1 MTAKRTPSKST
12 APKNVPDAKK
22 SVKDVLAALDDDQTR
37 TDSKALVAMMK
48 DIAGKA
54 PKIWNVA
61 TIGFDAYHYKYDSG
75 REGDCFVL
83 GFYPRKGKFTIYLM
97 DGCARHAALLEK
109 LGKHTTSRVCLY
121 FKRLEDLQL
130 PVLERILRQS
140 YRFIK
145 AQEGKMGD
153 VQEGW
158 R

>member
-1 MTAKRTPSKST
+1 MATRTKSKS
-12 APKNVPDAKK
+12 ANPKNVPDSAK
-22 SVKDVLAALDDDQTR
+22 SLKDVLDSLDDAQTRADSKTLAAL
-37 TDSKALVAMMK
+37 MK
-48 DIAGKA
+48 KITGKA

-61 TIGFDAYHYKYDSG
+61 TIGFDSYHYKYESG

-97 DGCARHAALLEK
+97 DGTDKHTKLLAK

-121 FKRLEDLQL
+121 FKRLDDLQL
-130 PVLERILRQS
+130 PILERILQQS

-145 AQEGKMGD
+145 SQVGKMGD
-153 VQEGW
+153 VQVGW